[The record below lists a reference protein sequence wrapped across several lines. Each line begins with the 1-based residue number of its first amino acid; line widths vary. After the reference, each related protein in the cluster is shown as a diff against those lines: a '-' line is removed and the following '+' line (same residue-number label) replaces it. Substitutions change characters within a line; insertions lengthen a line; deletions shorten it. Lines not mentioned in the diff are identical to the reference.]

1 MNKKPLVDAAFG
13 YATPRIPIWF
23 LRQAGRYLPE
33 YMDIRKKVDFVQLCR
48 NPQLAAEVTLQPL
61 RRFDV
66 DAAIIFSDILIP
78 CTAMGQDLTF
88 DKGHGPELS
97 NTVRSAAD
105 LARLKHPNVQKELG
119 YVGDAITLTKQSMRP
134 DQTMIGFAG
143 APFTV
148 ASYMIEGSG
157 SKTFTEVKKLRYTDP
172 QTFRGLLDLLAEV
185 TGEYL
190 LMQVQ
195 AGAEC
200 LMLFDTWAN
209 QMTTADYRDFVF
221 PAVNKV
227 IEYVKTRWDG
237 PMIYYPG
244 QSLDLL
250 FELNGIRADVLAIDW
265 RARLPRAVALI
276 ENLGLNVSIQGNLD
290 PQAMLAPES
299 LLRQMVRDVLEAGT
313 KARGH
318 IFNVGHGLQPHT
330 PPQSVAIAIDEV
342 RRFEAERAKQ
352 RSAGN

>member
-88 DKGHGPELS
+88 DKGHGPELT

-209 QMTTADYRDFVF
+209 QMTAADYRDFVF

-250 FELNGIRADVLAIDW
+250 FELNGIRTDVLAIDW

-299 LLRQMVRDVLEAGT
+299 LLRHMVRDVLEAGT

-352 RSAGN
+352 WSSGN